1 MNEKRSESESL
12 VTWLGA
18 AGTLLA
24 VVVISV
30 WVSGGISVS
39 LTPTEWLAAA
49 LVLVNLILAGITFY
63 YARQAKSTAD
73 YTWQLAQRT
82 GDMAEATQST
92 VQEMRE
98 SRQLSIRPKLALN
111 VHMIDPDFG
120 VITVTNIGQ
129 GTALDVKAKLELTF
143 KDGASQTRDLL
154 VKTFLSNERH
164 QYLPKHP
171 GKKEPLEME
180 DFALTTTSVR
190 LSGVMKD
197 VYDDEYE
204 VADDLDVWEVW
215 SLMTRAERRITE
227 DPLRTTSRELE
238 AIRKW
243 LQDEFHEK
251 PKTRD
256 EYGPDEAPF

>member
-98 SRQLSIRPKLALN
+98 SRQLSIRPKLAL
-111 VHMIDPDFG
+111 
-120 VITVTNIGQ
+120 
-129 GTALDVKAKLELTF
+129 
-143 KDGASQTRDLL
+143 
-154 VKTFLSNERH
+154 
-164 QYLPKHP
+164 
-171 GKKEPLEME
+171 
-180 DFALTTTSVR
+180 
-190 LSGVMKD
+190 
-197 VYDDEYE
+197 
-204 VADDLDVWEVW
+204 
-215 SLMTRAERRITE
+215 
-227 DPLRTTSRELE
+227 
-238 AIRKW
+238 
-243 LQDEFHEK
+243 
-251 PKTRD
+251 
-256 EYGPDEAPF
+256 